1 MHNALEGKVCVM
13 TTKFDPAAAARAI
26 ADAHA
31 GRQAYRNLS
40 GPLEPPSIAD
50 AYAAQEALRSIW
62 EPIHGRVAGLKIAV
76 TTKVMQE
83 LMGIDHP
90 CGGMIYAN
98 NIHAS
103 PYRLSLGRHMHV
115 VAEFELAVRV
125 GRTLAKKASPWTR
138 DEVRAEI
145 KEAFAAFELI
155 EDRNAVYKE
164 TRPATL
170 IADNA
175 WNAGIVLG
183 KPVSVPKDRDLNG
196 LLGRLVMPSGV
207 REGRTDDPMGALA
220 WCVNL
225 AADRG
230 RPLEAGQVVITGSVI
245 PTLPIHLGE
254 TFSFELEGIGS
265 VEMTAEA

>member
-1 MHNALEGKVCVM
+1 MSTA
-13 TTKFDPAAAARAI
+13 FDAAAAARYI

-31 GRQAYRNLS
+31 RRERYQNLS
-40 GPLEPPSIAD
+40 GSLEPPSIAD
-50 AYAAQEALRSIW
+50 AYAVQEALRKLW
-62 EPIHGRVAGLKIAV
+62 EPLHGPVAGLKIAV

-90 CGGMIYAN
+90 CGGMIYARN
-98 NIHAS
+98 VHAS
-103 PYRLSLGRHMHV
+103 PHRLRMSAYMHV
-115 VAEFELAVRV
+115 VTEFELAVRV
-125 GRTLAKKASPWTR
+125 GRTLAKKASPWSR
-138 DEVRAEI
+138 EEVRAEI
-145 KEAFAAFELI
+145 TEVMPAFELI

-164 TRPATL
+164 TRPRTL

-183 KPVSVPKDRDLNG
+183 KPVAVPRSLELDG
-196 LLGRLVMPSGV
+196 LPGTLRMPAGT

-245 PTLPIHLGE
+245 PTLPISVGE
-254 TFSFELEGIGS
+254 TFVFELEGLGN
-265 VEMTAEA
+265 VELTATS

>member
-1 MHNALEGKVCVM
+1 MS
-13 TTKFDPAAAARAI
+13 TTAFDPRAAARFI
-26 ADAHA
+26 AEAHA
-31 GRQAYRNLS
+31 GRRKYENLS
-40 GPLEPPSIAD
+40 GPLEPPTIAD
-50 AYAAQEALRSIW
+50 AYAVQEALRTLW
-62 EPIHGRVAGLKIAV
+62 EPIHGPVAGLKIAV
-76 TTKVMQE
+76 TTKIMQE

-90 CGGMIYAN
+90 CGGMIYAA

-103 PYRLSLGRHMHV
+103 PHMLSLGRYMHV
-115 VAEFELAVRV
+115 VLEFELAVRV
-125 GRTLAKKASPWTR
+125 GRTLGKKASPWTR
-138 DEVRAEI
+138 EEVRAEI
-145 KEAFAAFELI
+145 SEVMPAYELI

-170 IADNA
+170 VADNA

-183 KPVSVPKDRDLNG
+183 KPMAVPKTMELDR
-196 LLGRLVMPSGV
+196 LLGRLTMPGGV

-245 PTLPIHLGE
+245 PTLSIAAGE
-254 TFSFELEGIGS
+254 TFSFELEGLGKVDI
-265 VEMTAEA
+265 TATS